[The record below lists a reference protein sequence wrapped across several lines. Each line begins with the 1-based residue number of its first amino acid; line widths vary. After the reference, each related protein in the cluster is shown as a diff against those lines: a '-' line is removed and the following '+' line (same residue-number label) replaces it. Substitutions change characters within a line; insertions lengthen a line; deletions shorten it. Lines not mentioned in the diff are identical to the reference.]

1 MYKSSMETR
10 QIEQVKIYGLIL
22 NTMGRAEDGA
32 LVALASSE
40 EALRGF
46 YQSQLLEKTESID
59 SWSYSFKEG
68 KLRRYNPSGLQDAS
82 EHHHGHG
89 IFSQWVQR
97 KNINQS
103 VYRVDF

>member
-1 MYKSSMETR
+1 METR

-40 EALRGF
+40 EALREF
-46 YQSQLLEKTESID
+46 YQSQLLETSERIG
-59 SWSYSFKEG
+59 SWCYSFKEG
-68 KLRRYNPSGLQDAS
+68 VLRSYNPSGLQDAS
-82 EHHHGHG
+82 EHHYGHG
-89 IFSQWVQR
+89 IFNQWVQR
-97 KNINQS
+97 EDIKQS